1 MSAEASSFNL
11 SEENNPPK
19 LSCGLRCGRWR
30 ELGEIDVVKSSS
42 QLSSPIQILLVGV
55 GEAVN
60 KQLTD
65 CLRRPKSLSVNP
77 RLC

>member
-1 MSAEASSFNL
+1 MSAEASNFNL

-19 LSCGLRCGRWR
+19 LSCGLRCGRCR

-42 QLSSPIQILLVGV
+42 QLSSPIQILVGV
-55 GEAVN
+55 GEIVN

-65 CLRRPKSLSVNP
+65 SLRRAKSLCVNS